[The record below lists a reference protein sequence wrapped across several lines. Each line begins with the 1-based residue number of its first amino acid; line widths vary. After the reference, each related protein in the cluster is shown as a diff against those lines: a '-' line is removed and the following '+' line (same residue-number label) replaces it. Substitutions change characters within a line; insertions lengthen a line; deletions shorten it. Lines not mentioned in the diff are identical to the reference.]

1 MIFKEEKRFNDVPM
15 PEKSSPKS
23 RDGCMVGGIAMQRDC
38 GGKSTRSR
46 YAYAVCGRAS
56 TSVYGARAPVYRR
69 ADVRLP
75 VAAIKAAT
83 GLLSQGFLFEV
94 FGVRFLGL
102 Y

>member
-1 MIFKEEKRFNDVPM
+1 MEEKRFNDVPM
-15 PEKSSPKS
+15 PEKSGPKS
-23 RDGCMVGGIAMQRDC
+23 RDGCVVGGRAVQRDR

-46 YAYAVCGRAS
+46 YACSVCGRTS

-83 GLLSQGFLFEV
+83 GLLFQGFFFL
-94 FGVRFLGL
+94 RFLGCSF
-102 Y
+102 

>member
-1 MIFKEEKRFNDVPM
+1 MEEKRFNDVPM
-15 PEKSSPKS
+15 PKKSGPKS
-23 RDGCMVGGIAMQRDC
+23 RDGCMVGGTAVQQDC
-38 GGKSTRSR
+38 GGKSTRRR
-46 YAYAVCGRAS
+46 YACAVCGRAS

-83 GLLSQGFLFEV
+83 GLLFQGFFFEV
-94 FGVRFLGL
+94 FRVQFLGL